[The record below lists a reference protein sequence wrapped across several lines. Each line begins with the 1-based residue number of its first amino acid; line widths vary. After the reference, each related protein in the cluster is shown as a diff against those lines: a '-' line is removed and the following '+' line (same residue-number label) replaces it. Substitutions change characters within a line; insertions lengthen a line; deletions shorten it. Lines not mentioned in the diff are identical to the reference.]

1 MGESNELLCSVRS
14 WSRGIIMKMS
24 SRAISDGDVGN
35 LKHLFYE
42 HGINDWNSFDE
53 CSIDEQI
60 SLVKEGSA
68 DIVFL
73 EDASILGVAFLIY
86 GTSCPDKLKKY
97 YALEKICFIKDV
109 VVSSE
114 LHGQGFGTRLVE
126 FCLTL
131 AAKEN
136 YEKMFIERHEENI
149 ASKKMMEKSGFQVV
163 DRFYDP
169 DKRRVG
175 TRKTV
180 VSSKDLRMG

>member
-1 MGESNELLCSVRS
+1 M
-14 WSRGIIMKMS
+14 
-24 SRAISDGDVGN
+24 
-35 LKHLFYE
+35 
-42 HGINDWNSFDE
+42 
-53 CSIDEQI
+53 
-60 SLVKEGSA
+60 
-68 DIVFL
+68 
-73 EDASILGVAFLIY
+73 
-86 GTSCPDKLKKY
+86 
-97 YALEKICFIKDV
+97 
-109 VVSSE
+109 VSSE

-136 YEKMFIERHEENI
+136 YEKMSIERHEENI